1 MKHPLLNSISKW
13 LLVVPAMLVFMACG
27 SDSEEEQNAVGQIV
41 EEAVEERSLE
51 ELVEAFKECQANKE
65 GPYDCQNYIARA
77 ACSYYGI
84 CDMTYA
90 ADNSFWSYEEVVDAM
105 AEFDEYE
112 LIGDADDQDAC
123 DEAQK
128 LANEG
133 TAVFAVN
140 TSEKK
145 RGAALVIKGET
156 TMSNSWGVKC
166 PVVAFFFP
174 NRPEDSFVGK
184 GLNYAWSSPDN
195 VKLYYRVTAPV

>member
-1 MKHPLLNSISKW
+1 MRTLNV
-13 LLVVPAMLVFMACG
+13 LLVTLCTVFLAACG
-27 SDSEEEQNAVGQIV
+27 GNSEEEVADGQV
-41 EEAVEERSLE
+41 VPEAVEERSLE
-51 ELVEAFKECQANKE
+51 ELVEAFKQCQANKE
-65 GPYDCQNYIARA
+65 KVYDCQDFIARA
-77 ACSYYGI
+77 ACSYYGV

-90 ADNSFWSYEEVVDAM
+90 ADNSFYAYDEVVDAM

-112 LIGDADDQDAC
+112 LIGDADDQAAC

-140 TSEKK
+140 TSDGK

-166 PVVAFFFP
+166 PVVVFFFP
-174 NRPEDSFVGK
+174 NRPEDSFIGK
-184 GLNYAWSSPDN
+184 GLNYAWSSPDD
-195 VKLYYRVTAPV
+195 VKLYYRVTPPV